1 MSEKSRIAETSDEDP
16 RTTETETWFGEITFP
31 RVENLAES
39 VEESHS
45 LEVSDEIET
54 FTPEEACAVDRAVVS
69 EAETVLNETDDSRTR
84 YVVTELLET
93 CNYAVSQKTVY
104 TVTENTDEDE

>member
-1 MSEKSRIAETSDEDP
+1 MHRRVCVCMVEIPERGDVPDDSELWFDEYYFPSFQNPENLGMFDTDAETVSVDE
-16 RTTETETWFGEITFP
+16 
-31 RVENLAES
+31 
-39 VEESHS
+39 
-45 LEVSDEIET
+45 
-54 FTPEEACAVDRAVVS
+54 AVVS

-93 CNYAVSQKTVY
+93 CNYTVSQETVY